1 MRNFIKKLSEK
12 LLSRKLWLSIAGV
25 VSGIALAIGV
35 EGDAI
40 STVAGSITAAISVLS
55 YIIVEGKI
63 DTARAAAAA
72 EKLIDGAEAIRDSEN
87 QNGEDSH
94 K

>member
-12 LLSRKLWLSIAGV
+12 LLSRKLWLYVAGV
-25 VSGIALAIGV
+25 VSGIAVAIGV

-40 STVAGSITAAISVLS
+40 STVAGSVTAAISVLS

-63 DTARAAAAA
+63 DTQRAAAAA
-72 EKLIDGAEAIRDSEN
+72 EKLIDGAETIRDAEKQS
-87 QNGEDSH
+87 GDDSH